1 MKHRV
6 VIVTGGFDPLH
17 SGHLEYL
24 KCAKALGEVLIVG
37 LNSDDW
43 LSRKKGKSF
52 LPYYEREQVL
62 LNLKSVDNVINFAD
76 HDDTAI
82 EAILKVKRFYPNAK
96 LIFANGGDRTDEN
109 IPELEHFMDEE
120 WIDFEFNVGGSKSN
134 SSSNI
139 LEKWAD
145 NRTERDWGYYRVL
158 HNDKD
163 VVKVK
168 ELVVAPGKSLS
179 MQKHKYRAEHWFI
192 ASGLATV
199 YTIKNSSTDYEL
211 HGHYKMFDN
220 LHIKRGDWHMLSNET
235 NESLRIVEIQY
246 GSECI
251 EDDIERKMTIKPAI

>member
-1 MKHRV
+1 MKV
-6 VIVTGGFDPLH
+6 VIITGGFDPIH
-17 SGHLEYL
+17 SGHLEYMI
-24 KCAKALGEVLIVG
+24 CAKALGDVLVVG
-37 LNSDDW
+37 LNSDKW
-43 LSRKKGKSF
+43 LERKKGQAF

-163 VVKVK
+163 IVKVK

-192 ASGLATV
+192 SSGQATI
-199 YTIKNSSTDYEL
+199 YTINEPSTDYEL
-211 HGHYKMFDN
+211 QGKYNMFDN
-220 LHIKRGDWHMLSNET
+220 LHFNRGEWHMLSNET
-235 NESLRIVEIQY
+235 GESLRIVEIQY
-246 GSECI
+246 GSECN
-251 EDDIERKMTIKPAI
+251 EADIERK

>member
-76 HDDTAI
+76 HDDSAI
-82 EAILKVKRFYPNAK
+82 EAILKVKRFYPNAR
-96 LIFANGGDRTDEN
+96 LIFANGGDRTDDN

-145 NRTERDWGYYRVL
+145 NRTERPWGYYRVL

-163 VVKVK
+163 IVKVK
-168 ELVVAPGKSLS
+168 ELMVAPGKSLS

-192 ASGLATV
+192 SSGQATI
-199 YTIKNSSTDYEL
+199 YTISGASTDYEL
-211 HGHYKMFDN
+211 LGKYNMFDN
-220 LHIKRGDWHMLSNET
+220 LHFNRGEWHMLANEST
-235 NESLRIVEIQY
+235 ESLRIVEIQY
-246 GSECI
+246 GSECS
-251 EDDIERKMTIKPAI
+251 EDDILRK

>member
-43 LSRKKGKSF
+43 LGRKKGKSF

-109 IPELEHFMDEE
+109 IPELEYFMDEE

-145 NRTERDWGYYRVL
+145 NRTERPWGYYRVL

-192 ASGLATV
+192 SSGQATI
-199 YTIKNSSTDYEL
+199 YTIHEPSTDYEL
-211 HGHYKMFDN
+211 QGKYNMFDN
-220 LHIKRGDWHMLSNET
+220 LHFNRGEWHMLSNEST
-235 NESLRIVEIQY
+235 ESLRIVEIQY
-246 GSECI
+246 GSECS
-251 EDDIERKMTIKPAI
+251 EDDILRK

>member
-62 LNLKSVDNVINFAD
+62 LNLKAVDNVINFAD

-96 LIFANGGDRTDEN
+96 LIFANGGDRNDEN
-109 IPELEHFMDEE
+109 IPEIEHFIDEE

-134 SSSNI
+134 SSTSI

-145 NRTERDWGYYRVL
+145 NRTERPWGYYRVL
-158 HNDKD
+158 HEDKD

-168 ELVVAPGKSLS
+168 ELVVEPGKSLS
-179 MQKHKYRAEHWFI
+179 MQKHRHREEHWFI
-192 ASGLATV
+192 SSGVATV
-199 YTIKNSSTDYEL
+199 YGLIEAPHYLKGDTKIL
-211 HGHYKMFDN
+211 LGRYKMFDN
-220 LHIKRGDWHMLSNET
+220 LHIQKNDWHMLSNET

-246 GSECI
+246 GSECN
-251 EDDIERKMTIKPAI
+251 EADIERK

>member
-1 MKHRV
+1 MKKV
-6 VIVTGGFDPLH
+6 VVVTGGFDPLH

-24 KCAKALGEVLIVG
+24 KCAKSLGEVLIVG

-62 LNLKSVDNVINFAD
+62 LNIRAVDNVINFAD
-76 HDDTAI
+76 HDDSAV
-82 EAILKVKRFYPNAK
+82 EAILKVKRFYPQAK
-96 LIFANGGDRTDEN
+96 IIFANGGDRRVDNT
-109 IPELEHFMDEE
+109 PELDAFMDEE
-120 WIDFEFNVGGSKSN
+120 WIDFEFNVGGSKTN

-145 NRTERDWGYYRVL
+145 NRTERPWGYYRVL

-192 ASGLATV
+192 SSGQATI
-199 YTIKNSSTDYEL
+199 YTIHEPSTDYEL
-211 HGHYKMFDN
+211 QGKYNMFDN
-220 LHIKRGDWHMLSNET
+220 LHFNRGEWHMLSNEST
-235 NESLRIVEIQY
+235 ESLRIVEIQY
-246 GSECI
+246 GSECS
-251 EDDIERKMTIKPAI
+251 EDDILRK

>member
-76 HDDTAI
+76 HDDSAI

-96 LIFANGGDRTDEN
+96 LIFANGGDRTDDN

-145 NRTERDWGYYRVL
+145 NRTERPWGYYRVL

-163 VVKVK
+163 IVKVK
-168 ELVVAPGKSLS
+168 ELMVAPGKSLS

-192 ASGLATV
+192 SSGQATI
-199 YTIKNSSTDYEL
+199 YTIHEPSTDYEL
-211 HGHYKMFDN
+211 QGKYNMFDN
-220 LHIKRGDWHMLSNET
+220 LHFNRGEWHMLSNET
-235 NESLRIVEIQY
+235 GESLRIVEIQY
-246 GSECI
+246 GSECN
-251 EDDIERKMTIKPAI
+251 EADIERK

>member
-24 KCAKALGEVLIVG
+24 RCARALGEVLIVG

-62 LNLKSVDNVINFAD
+62 LNLKAVDNVINFAD

-96 LIFANGGDRTDEN
+96 LIFANGGDRTDTN

-134 SSSNI
+134 SSSSI

-145 NRTERDWGYYRVL
+145 NRTERPWGHYRVL

-163 VVKVK
+163 IVKVK
-168 ELVVAPGKSLS
+168 ELVVQPGKSLS
-179 MQKHKYRAEHWFI
+179 MQKHKYRSEHWFI
-192 ASGLATV
+192 SSGQATI
-199 YTIKNSSTDYEL
+199 YTIHEPSTDYEL
-211 HGHYKMFDN
+211 QGKYNMFDN
-220 LHIKRGDWHMLSNET
+220 LHFNRGEWHMLSNESK
-235 NESLRIVEIQY
+235 EPLRIVEIQY
-246 GSECI
+246 GSECS
-251 EDDIERKMTIKPAI
+251 EDDILRK

>member
-76 HDDTAI
+76 HDDSAI
-82 EAILKVKRFYPNAK
+82 EAILKVKRFYPNAR
-96 LIFANGGDRTDEN
+96 LIFANGGDRTDDN

-145 NRTERDWGYYRVL
+145 NRTERPWGYYRVL

-192 ASGLATV
+192 SSGQATI
-199 YTIKNSSTDYEL
+199 YTIHEPSTDYEL
-211 HGHYKMFDN
+211 QGKYNMFDN
-220 LHIKRGDWHMLSNET
+220 LHFNRGEWHMLANEST
-235 NESLRIVEIQY
+235 ESLRIVEIQY
-246 GSECI
+246 GSECS
-251 EDDIERKMTIKPAI
+251 EDDILRK

>member
-76 HDDTAI
+76 HDDSAI
-82 EAILKVKRFYPNAK
+82 EAILKVKRFYPNAR
-96 LIFANGGDRTDEN
+96 LIFANGGDRTDDN

-145 NRTERDWGYYRVL
+145 NRTERPWGYYRVL

-163 VVKVK
+163 IVKVK

-192 ASGLATV
+192 SSGQATI
-199 YTIKNSSTDYEL
+199 YTISGASTDYEL
-211 HGHYKMFDN
+211 LGKYNMFDN
-220 LHIKRGDWHMLSNET
+220 LHFNRGEWHMLANEST
-235 NESLRIVEIQY
+235 ESLRIVEIQY
-246 GSECI
+246 GSECS
-251 EDDIERKMTIKPAI
+251 EDDILRK

>member
-76 HDDTAI
+76 HDDSAI
-82 EAILKVKRFYPNAK
+82 EAILKVKRFYPNAR
-96 LIFANGGDRTDEN
+96 LIFANGGDRTDDN

-145 NRTERDWGYYRVL
+145 NRTERPWGYYRVL

-192 ASGLATV
+192 SSGQATI
-199 YTIKNSSTDYEL
+199 YTIHEPSTDYEL
-211 HGHYKMFDN
+211 QGKYNMFDN
-220 LHIKRGDWHMLSNET
+220 LHFNRGEGHMLSNEST
-235 NESLRIVEIQY
+235 ESLRIVEIQY
-246 GSECI
+246 GSECS
-251 EDDIERKMTIKPAI
+251 EDDILRK